1 MNKVDIYVNGSRL
14 DLFDDEEITINLSV
28 QNVQDIS
35 KVFTDFTQGFTV
47 PATPANNAI
56 FQHYYRTDVISSNL
70 TQNTLLNGESLFL
83 SYKFR
88 VLKDSG
94 IVEAG
99 GCCADALDEL
109 GGSYVSSSSAVT
121 FDGRFRQDAI
131 IEIDSIPFRSGVIE
145 VEGVQLKGTQPYAYT
160 LTFYGDLVTL
170 TDLFGEDYLY
180 DLDFAELNHEYT
192 DDAVYDRLTTDTYAP
207 LFYPLCSPV
216 RNWIYDSRTGGGH
229 TEPNNIAYHT
239 GGGHGRAHGIH
250 YYELKPALKVTAIL
264 DAIAAKYGISF
275 SGAFLAATPF
285 VDLSLWLHR
294 FEGYLFAGGND
305 IAYQLINMN
314 RNTGS
319 GSQFNLTT
327 DTWAVAESKQYDL
340 QITMANV
347 SVPYELSVFRNGVF
361 DFSAL
366 VAAHAASSVT
376 TTMAALSFTAGDTV
390 QLFIRPQSNT
400 SMTYQCTDYSG
411 IDSVTASVSFSV
423 DQTASATYS
432 FQVVVSD
439 AMPEIKVKD
448 FLAGILR
455 MYNMVIVPNGTSFLL
470 QPLDDW
476 YAAGATN
483 DLQNYIDITE
493 YDVNRP
499 ALYREIEFKYQETD
513 QILGFQYERL
523 YGEGFGDLRSFFTF
537 DGEQFIV
544 EVPFECPLFER
555 LTDLR
560 TSTLTNVL
568 VYKSIT
574 SEANEDGTFNPY
586 LGAPVVFYAY
596 FDDYDISGT
605 AVSFVDSDGTTER
618 RVNGCW
624 YANTSNRY
632 DSAGAS
638 HSICFGAENDPYHLQ
653 TVSRSLYN
661 TEWVNYITDLYS
673 RSRRIYEVQAVLPLG
688 KMATLEMNDT
698 IIWNNNKYV
707 INNVQLNLTT
717 GKATFE
723 LLNVV

>member
-1 MNKVDIYVNGSRL
+1 MNKVDIYVNDFRL
-14 DLFDDEEITINLSV
+14 DLFDDEEISINLSV

-35 KVFTDFTQGFTV
+35 KVFTDFTQGFTI
-47 PATPANNAI
+47 PASPRNNEI
-56 FQHYYRTDVISSNL
+56 LQHYYNANITSSVITTETGGNPVWNAIGITWNSF
-70 TQNTLLNGESLFL
+70 NTFWN
-83 SYKFR
+83 
-88 VLKDSG
+88 
-94 IVEAG
+94 AG
-99 GCCADALDEL
+99 ATTTSVAN
-109 GGSYVSSSSAVT
+109 T
-121 FDGRFRQDAI
+121 FDGRLRQPAQ
-131 IEIDSIPFRSGVIE
+131 IEINSIPFRSGVIE
-145 VEGVQLKGTQPYAYT
+145 VEGVQLKGTEPYAYT

-170 TDLFGEDYLY
+170 TDLFGDDYLY
-180 DLDFAELNHEYT
+180 DLDFAEFNHEYT
-192 DDAVYDRLTTDTYAP
+192 DTVVFNKLTTDDDTG

-216 RNWIYDSRTGGGH
+216 KNWFYQSGTGGGADN
-229 TEPNNIAYHT
+229 ENNIAHKT
-239 GGGHGRAHGIH
+239 GGVGQRGIR
-250 YYELKPALKVTAIL
+250 YYELKPALKVTNILTAIG
-264 DAIAAKYGISF
+264 AKYGITFTGSF
-275 SGAFLAATPF
+275 LSATPF

-294 FEGYLFAGGND
+294 FEGYLFSGGND

-327 DTWAVAESKQYDL
+327 DTWTPLDVTPVYQL
-340 QITMANV
+340 NV
-347 SVPYELSVFRNGVF
+347 TIQNASEDYELSYFLNGVF
-361 DFSAL
+361 QQAILKAS
-366 VAAHAASSVT
+366 HPASSVT
-376 TTMAALSFTAGDTV
+376 SIFPFVPVDAPTTLGLTTTV
-390 QLFIRPQSNT
+390 QLFIRPQQAT
-400 SMTYQCTDYSG
+400 AMTYQCTDYKATNIST
-411 IDSVTASVSFSV
+411 SVVAFEV
-423 DQTASATYS
+423 DQTLSATYS

-439 AMPEIKVKD
+439 IMPEIKVKD

-455 MYNMVIVPNGTSFLL
+455 MYNMVIVPSGTSFLL

-483 DLQNYIDITE
+483 DLQDYIDITE
-493 YDVNRP
+493 YDINRP

-513 QILGFQYERL
+513 QILGFQYQRL
-523 YGEGFGDLRSFFTF
+523 YGQGFGDLRSFFTF
-537 DGEQFIV
+537 DGDEFIV

-555 LTDLR
+555 LTDLH

-586 LGAPVVFYAY
+586 LGAPVLFYGY
-596 FDDYDISGT
+596 FDDYDLST
-605 AVSFVDSDGTTER
+605 NSLTFVNADGTHEQVLTA
-618 RVNGCW
+618 W

-632 DSAGAS
+632 SSAGAS
-638 HSICFGAENDPYHLQ
+638 HSICFGVDNDPYHLQ
-653 TVSRSLYN
+653 SVSRSLYN
-661 TEWVNYITDLYS
+661 TEWVDYVTDLYN
-673 RSRRIYEVQAVLPLG
+673 RSRRVYEVQAVLPLG